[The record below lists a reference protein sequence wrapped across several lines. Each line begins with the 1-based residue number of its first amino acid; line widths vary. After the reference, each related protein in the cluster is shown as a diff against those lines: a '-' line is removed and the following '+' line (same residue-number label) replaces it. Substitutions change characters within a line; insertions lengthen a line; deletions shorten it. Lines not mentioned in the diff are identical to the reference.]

1 MVLEMRYFDKFRF
14 GISKNLNSILILIHK
29 IQQFAIFLTYEINHH
44 KANLYSF
51 IPLAFLS
58 FA

>member
-1 MVLEMRYFDKFRF
+1 MVLEMGYFQKFRF
-14 GISKNLNSILILIHK
+14 GISKNLNSIFIIVSK
-29 IQQFAIFLTYEINHH
+29 IQQFAVFLTYEIDYH

-51 IPLAFLS
+51 IPLAFLP